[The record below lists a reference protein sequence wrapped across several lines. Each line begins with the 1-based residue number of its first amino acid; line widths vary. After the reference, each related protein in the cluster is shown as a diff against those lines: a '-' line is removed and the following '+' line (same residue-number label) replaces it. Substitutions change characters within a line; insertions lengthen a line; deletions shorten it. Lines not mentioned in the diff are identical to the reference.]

1 MKTAEEGLSWLCLRD
16 FRTNLLRKSL
26 EDLFCFRRYFETSP
40 REDADLWI
48 KHRPFNHSEF
58 RFGNQDKEQ
67 QRGSVSALRTASLIH
82 CHSNYHQWSPG
93 FAIQPQHP
101 GDWCLHALKC
111 LWRYFWHST
120 ADRLLIYWR
129 FGSRIVGRRNI
140 NLSNLPLLIGRKRL
154 SRPRRWE
161 ALSGRRLGQQ
171 NKWCVLNAPITA
183 ETFRCTMN
191 LTWLYADE
199 GGPLL
204 LLLKCWRN
212 ECVQPWGLSGILM
225 SHS

>member
-1 MKTAEEGLSWLCLRD
+1 MFAGFQDKLAAEEPWRPFVLDAILKRRPAKIETFESNTGLSITANFVW
-16 FRTNLLRKSL
+16 KS
-26 EDLFCFRRYFETSP
+26 RQR
-40 REDADLWI
+40 A
-48 KHRPFNHSEF
+48 
-58 RFGNQDKEQ
+58 
-67 QRGSVSALRTASLIH
+67 QRGSVSVLRTASLIH

-93 FAIQPQHP
+93 FAIQPQNP

-183 ETFRCTMN
+183 ETFRYTMN